1 MSDDQHPGL
10 GLSLDE
16 RINWKGHIERI
27 LTERDKTDA
36 EREKRMDERFEQRD
50 KALEAAFQAAKEA
63 NTKAELA
70 QTLATTSV
78 REETQIWQKEHN
90 NLLREM
96 VTQKESFAAKEDT
109 QNLRAEMIAKIDGVM
124 KQLAAKTDE
133 QDTRLDLMHG
143 ARQGVSSA
151 VAFMVTGAGFAMA
164 LLFYFLAHR

>member
-1 MSDDQHPGL
+1 MAVEHDGL
-10 GLSLDE
+10 ASLDE

-27 LTERDKTDA
+27 LQERDKTDA

-78 REETQIWQKEHN
+78 RDETQIWQKEHN

-96 VTQKESFAAKEDT
+96 VTQKESFSTK
-109 QNLRAEMIAKIDGVM
+109 AELIKVRDDFRDQIESVE
-124 KQLAAKTDE
+124 KRLSTKTDE
-133 QDTRLDLMHG
+133 QDTRLDLIRG
-143 ARQGVSSA
+143 R
-151 VAFMVTGAGFAMA
+151 GFGLGQAWNV
-164 LLFYFLAHR
+164 LIVVGGIVLTIVLYYLAHH